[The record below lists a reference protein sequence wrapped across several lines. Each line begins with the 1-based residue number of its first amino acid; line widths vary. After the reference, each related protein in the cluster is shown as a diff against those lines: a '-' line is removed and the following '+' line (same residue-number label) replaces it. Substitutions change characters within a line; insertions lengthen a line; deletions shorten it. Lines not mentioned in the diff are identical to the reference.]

1 MIMVDNNNSLRFLFN
16 NMMNYY
22 MAICISFPL
31 DHNNLKL
38 QYKSIIYEPYIVQ
51 LEEAEELTSNDNTLK
66 HYRIKFRDALSA
78 IAQDISWASIY
89 YFNPTLQYPISF
101 ETLITGVINHLYN
114 ISDQLT
120 GDGKITLRKNIL
132 FSELST
138 PSQCST
144 NLASFCLSEIDP
156 EGSVLDALDT
166 ILTYASCELPSI
178 TKILNENSDLDLSW
192 FSENEN
198 SNILFPLYINEDYAD
213 TYYISKFLNADIA
226 KNATSEKNYKT
237 SASAGTSFSTIGN
250 NSPIAKPIING
261 GYNNDSSTSVN
272 LQNNASPPL
281 STGSTESTESS
292 MPVSDEEAKNGF
304 LPSMDD
310 RLLEDTGPDVDQMS
324 AGKNTP
330 TAEEFKGGGIPFDDG
345 LLPDDL
351 AGYTAEDVPQPGTYP
366 SDTPTESVEPKSKDN
381 NGEKTNIT
389 DDVANLTQCLVLD
402 KDAIPG
408 HLFKPRHYI
417 FKNILM
423 PFQFAF
429 NNTPVISESINPAK
443 EKNGEALTYTADE
456 KKYSCFF
463 NRMDTPIYGYTT
475 FPINLKLV
483 SDMWKNIMFMGNMA
497 DESQTDIFYLEWI
510 INYFAEVFLNIY
522 ESNKFPSPTPAFL
535 VKAATLFKNL
545 MPSVTSKNATGKL
558 NTLSD
563 ALAKINTAAKL
574 SLGVTSTIYN
584 FVQDSIKLYK
594 NSSQNGNTTITSQ
607 IIKNEKDKELFNFYF
622 SNVKVLKSLYPVAE
636 ECWHLGRYLESF
648 VHYNTSYGF
657 SIFGNLLRRTN
668 EIIKFNKATKVKGDE
683 LVKTDS
689 SNSSYSQKEEI
700 LAIDTTSAN
709 SDSVLLYVMGVEHVF
724 EGDTFIDNLFCN
736 RFYDEIDAKIQKT
749 SSSK

>member
-1 MIMVDNNNSLRFLFN
+1 MATDEQKNSSDVPLDTTQLADVKSGYSPGYDNPLAGLFPFYPAHLSIRDLSQLTPSSPLYTPLRPEHQPAASDEGAGTTPISYDEGAPATGVSPGGGTSGDPSNPDTPISPIFGDVPSTSASTINYGGQNPTGDDNRNKASDENLDGTTTNLTDYETYIGSRSDANHKRLSEIIANYESKLTNFVDLSNNTRIKINFIIFPKYITSENDLKNKSYILRYKTDVLKFSIKSRIRKFGYTGEMIMVDNNNSLRFLFN

-178 TKILNENSDLDLSW
+178 TKVLNENSDLDLSW

-213 TYYISKFLNADIA
+213 TYYISKFLNADIV

-272 LQNNASPPL
+272 LQNNKVNRNGGLREDGIDTSKLVAQHIEEEQYDILGTQELTRNFVNNITSNL
-281 STGSTESTESS
+281 VKYKLYGNYRYGSSLL
-292 MPVSDEEAKNGF
+292 AK
-304 LPSMDD
+304 
-310 RLLEDTGPDVDQMS
+310 
-324 AGKNTP
+324 K
-330 TAEEFKGGGIPFDDG
+330 IPFT
-345 LLPDDL
+345 LL
-351 AGYTAEDVPQPGTYP
+351 
-366 SDTPTESVEPKSKDN
+366 
-381 NGEKTNIT
+381 
-389 DDVANLTQCLVLD
+389 
-402 KDAIPG
+402 
-408 HLFKPRHYI
+408 
-417 FKNILM
+417 
-423 PFQFAF
+423 
-429 NNTPVISESINPAK
+429 INR
-443 EKNGEALTYTADE
+443 
-456 KKYSCFF
+456 
-463 NRMDTPIYGYTT
+463 RMT
-475 FPINLKLV
+475 FPSQV
-483 SDMWKNIMFMGNMA
+483 SK
-497 DESQTDIFYLEWI
+497 Q
-510 INYFAEVFLNIY
+510 
-522 ESNKFPSPTPAFL
+522 
-535 VKAATLFKNL
+535 
-545 MPSVTSKNATGKL
+545 
-558 NTLSD
+558 
-563 ALAKINTAAKL
+563 AL
-574 SLGVTSTIYN
+574 
-584 FVQDSIKLYK
+584 
-594 NSSQNGNTTITSQ
+594 
-607 IIKNEKDKELFNFYF
+607 
-622 SNVKVLKSLYPVAE
+622 
-636 ECWHLGRYLESF
+636 
-648 VHYNTSYGF
+648 
-657 SIFGNLLRRTN
+657 
-668 EIIKFNKATKVKGDE
+668 
-683 LVKTDS
+683 
-689 SNSSYSQKEEI
+689 
-700 LAIDTTSAN
+700 
-709 SDSVLLYVMGVEHVF
+709 
-724 EGDTFIDNLFCN
+724 
-736 RFYDEIDAKIQKT
+736 
-749 SSSK
+749 